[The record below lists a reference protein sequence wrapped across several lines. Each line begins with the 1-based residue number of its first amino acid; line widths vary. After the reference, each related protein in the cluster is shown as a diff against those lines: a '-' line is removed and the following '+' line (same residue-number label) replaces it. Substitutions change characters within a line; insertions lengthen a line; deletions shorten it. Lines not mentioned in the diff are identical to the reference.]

1 MSPIDDTTDI
11 TAISPFATHLYIV
24 NISVVSQR
32 YQIEI
37 NKAKNNMTYSPIITL
52 AEIVPGRLLN
62 HLYVYLDIVFLV
74 IFLGLLLL
82 SKRYLTALFALA
94 GGVIYFIV
102 DYGIFYLLLQT
113 RVVIGAP
120 YFSFLLW
127 LSMSYGITNFAWI
140 WLWLKRDS
148 RLLEWSL
155 LIVSW
160 WLSAPLIART
170 FGPAF
175 GEIEI
180 YRGTGQYHGV
190 MAIFLFVGYAGII
203 IYNILQKN
211 RDDRIN
217 LLWLLAIGI
226 LVQFAWEVALH
237 LGGIRQGG
245 LETIPVNSLLETNMG
260 IPYLYFI
267 QKAIFKR
274 RNENLTKAA
283 TTQRG
288 G

>member
-1 MSPIDDTTDI
+1 M
-11 TAISPFATHLYIV
+11 AINL
-24 NISVVSQR
+24 
-32 YQIEI
+32 I
-37 NKAKNNMTYSPIITL
+37 NTL

-62 HLYVYLDIVFLV
+62 NLYVYLDIIFLV

-82 SKRYLTALFALA
+82 SKRYLTALFALS

-102 DYGIFYLLLQT
+102 DYGIFYLLLRT

-140 WLWLKRDS
+140 WLWFKRDS

-155 LIVSW
+155 FIGTW

-170 FGPAF
+170 FGPTF

-190 MAIFLFVGYAGII
+190 MAIFLFVGYGGII
-203 IYNILQKN
+203 IYNILHKN
-211 RDDRIN
+211 QGERIN
-217 LLWLLAIGI
+217 LLWLLAIGV

-274 RNENLTKAA
+274 RNENLTKVFA
-283 TTQRG
+283 TQLG